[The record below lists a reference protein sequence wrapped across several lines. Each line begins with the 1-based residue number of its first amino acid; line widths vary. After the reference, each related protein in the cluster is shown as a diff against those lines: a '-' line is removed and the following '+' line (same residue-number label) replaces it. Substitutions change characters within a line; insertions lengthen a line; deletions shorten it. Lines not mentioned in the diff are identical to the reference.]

1 MGTIG
6 TFGMNVSYA
15 EDLELIGKELGLVVE
30 PSSTKLFDLSNL
42 NPGDTKEAKITI
54 KK

>member
-42 NPGDTKEAKITI
+42 NLAIL
-54 KK
+54 KKPR